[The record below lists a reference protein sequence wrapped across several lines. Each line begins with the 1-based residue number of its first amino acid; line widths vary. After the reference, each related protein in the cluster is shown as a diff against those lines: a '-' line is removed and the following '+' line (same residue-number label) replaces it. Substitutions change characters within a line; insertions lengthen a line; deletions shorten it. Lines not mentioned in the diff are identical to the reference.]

1 MVGQGGGSGVG
12 REAGVE
18 MRRGNLKSIYPKD
31 KYTVQTSIAYDAR
44 NRKLKVFAFPF

>member
-1 MVGQGGGSGVG
+1 MAGGQWGRKGGRS
-12 REAGVE
+12 RDEE
-18 MRRGNLKSIYPKD
+18 RKSESIYPKD